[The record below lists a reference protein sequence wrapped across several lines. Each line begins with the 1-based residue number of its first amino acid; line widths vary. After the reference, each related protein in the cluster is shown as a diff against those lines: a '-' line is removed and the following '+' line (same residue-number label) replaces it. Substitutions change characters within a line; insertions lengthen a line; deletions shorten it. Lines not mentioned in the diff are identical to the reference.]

1 MFNIYEVINKESKK
15 EMIDELFNQVY
26 SVKSE
31 VLRDTTA
38 QLEDAKKELAKQ
50 GFDADYIKNYKL
62 AVSREKITGFY
73 IHLPFIA
80 NEKMDNLHTFFRMF
94 YTAEKESKKIM
105 LGDTNALDIENTLQD
120 ARLYICECLHKL
132 LDSKL
137 NDKLENDLKI
147 NNLNDFRI
155 ILLDSSLSRKLSN
168 YIITYVK
175 FSILN
180 IARSDSNPDFE
191 CLWDNYQKKWI
202 FRKINKL
209 YLDKP
214 EADNS
219 ARDNYAKVKD
229 KKNKDQIE
237 LIAQE
242 YEENNSTTF
251 IQYVVS
257 NYIQKGALTT
267 KQYEFW
273 NDALRLEL
281 DSKELKEIYTKQQI
295 HQFKKQILKR
305 LETKLENDS
314 NVHFV
319 EGIKTYKLIKT
330 KLFDENGLNIF
341 KKIEIQNEG
350 RYILLENYPTLR
362 KTQED
367 IKSGEIA

>member
-15 EMIDELFNQVY
+15 EIIDELFNQVY
-26 SVKSE
+26 SVKGE
-31 VLRDTTA
+31 VLRDTTV

-62 AVSREKITGFY
+62 AASREKITGFY
-73 IHLPFIA
+73 IHLPFIS

-120 ARLYICECLHKL
+120 ARLYIYECLHKL

-180 IARSDSNPDFE
+180 IARSGSNPDFE
-191 CLWDNYQKKWI
+191 CVWDNHQKKWI
-202 FRKINKL
+202 FKKINKL

-242 YEENNSTTF
+242 EDEDNSTTF

-281 DSKELKEIYTKQQI
+281 DSNELKEIYTKQQI

-350 RYILLENYPTLR
+350 RYILLENYSTL
-362 KTQED
+362 KKVQED
-367 IKSGEIA
+367 VKDGEIA